1 MATPEVE
8 FTHVTELRAEALGKP
23 GQRTFR
29 ILVDSAN
36 SSATMWLE
44 KDQLFQLALAITQLL
59 TTLPE
64 RSEPENSD
72 PDRGSDPTVQLDF
85 DVGKMT
91 LAQDEVSRRLI
102 IDAHDVESGED
113 GDPTVRVWGDLTQFK
128 KFSEEAIRVCAAGR
142 PTCPLCGVPLDPS
155 GHKCPRA
162 NGHGVVDL
170 REL

>member
-8 FTHVTELRAEALGKP
+8 FTNVTELRAEALGKP

-29 ILVDSAN
+29 ILVDSA
-36 SSATMWLE
+36 SISATMWLE

-64 RSEPENSD
+64 RIEPDDLVDSGD
-72 PDRGSDPTVQLDF
+72 QAPVQLDF
-85 DVGKMT
+85 HVGKMV
-91 LAQDEVSRRLI
+91 LAQDEVSEKLI

-113 GDPTVRVWGDLTQFK
+113 GDPTVRLWGGLTQFK
-128 KFSEEAIRVCAAGR
+128 EFSEEAIRICAAGR
-142 PTCPLCGVPLDPS
+142 PTCPLCGNAIDPS
-155 GHKCPRA
+155 GHKCPRT

-170 REL
+170 RDL